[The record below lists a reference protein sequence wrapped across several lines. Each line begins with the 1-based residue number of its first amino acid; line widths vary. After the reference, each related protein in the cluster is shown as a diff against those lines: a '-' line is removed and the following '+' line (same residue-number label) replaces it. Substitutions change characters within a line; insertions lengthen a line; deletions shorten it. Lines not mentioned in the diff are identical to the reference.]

1 MRLTSLWANLVSV
14 LEVDVVSSLK
24 NRTYAPLS
32 RFENVSL
39 RARYIVDLGL
49 LLRIGVFKRHQCKAG
64 HSFWR
69 E

>member
-1 MRLTSLWANLVSV
+1 MRLASLWGNLVSV
-14 LEVDVVSSLK
+14 LDVDVVSSLK
-24 NRTYAPLS
+24 NRSNALLL

-39 RARYIVDLGL
+39 RVRYIVDLRL
-49 LLRIGVFKRHQCKAG
+49 LVCFGVFTRHQCKAG